1 MTRICVAGGTGQ
13 VGREVVRQ
21 ALDAGHSV
29 AVLSR
34 HPLGAGTAGST
45 TADSIAADTNT
56 AGNVGGAEYFRADVT
71 TGEGLAAALAGA
83 DVVIDC
89 LEGRSGKARRNF
101 ADGGARLLAAAQEA
115 GTARAVMLSIVNCD
129 RSSHAFYRSK
139 AAKEHVYELS
149 GLETVV
155 VRATQFHSLLAMMF
169 GAGSKVRVIPVVR
182 GAGFQPVS
190 PADVGAVLLEAA
202 LEPAPDPGRG
212 RAPEPETATAPTPES
227 GRPRHRV
234 LTIGGP
240 EARDMADFA
249 REWQRATGAKGRLVR
264 LPLPG
269 AMGRYLR
276 AGLNLVPEARHGTET
291 FRGWLANHADS
302 L

>member
-13 VGREVVRQ
+13 VGREVVRR

-34 HPLGAGTAGST
+34 NPPPPGTSAN
-45 TADSIAADTNT
+45 I
-56 AGNVGGAEYFRADVT
+56 GGAEYFRADVT
-71 TGEGLAAALAGA
+71 TGEGVAAALAGA

-89 LEGRSGKARRNF
+89 LEGRSGKSRKNF
-101 ADGGARLLAAAQEA
+101 ADGGARLLAAAQDA
-115 GTARAVMLSIVNCD
+115 GAARAVMLSIVNCD
-129 RSSHAFYRSK
+129 RSKSAFYRSK

-169 GAGSKVRVIPVVR
+169 GAGSKVRIIPVVR
-182 GAGFQPVS
+182 GARFQPVS
-190 PADVGAVLLEAA
+190 PADAAAVLLETA
-202 LEPAPDPGRG
+202 LEPAAG
-212 RAPEPETATAPTPES
+212 
-227 GRPRHRV
+227 PRHRV
-234 LTIGGP
+234 LNLGGP
-240 EARDMADFA
+240 ESKDMADFA
-249 REWQRATGAKGRLVR
+249 REWQRATGVKGQLVR

-276 AGLNLVPEARHGTET
+276 EGLNLVPEARHGNET
-291 FRGWLANHADS
+291 FRGWLENSADS